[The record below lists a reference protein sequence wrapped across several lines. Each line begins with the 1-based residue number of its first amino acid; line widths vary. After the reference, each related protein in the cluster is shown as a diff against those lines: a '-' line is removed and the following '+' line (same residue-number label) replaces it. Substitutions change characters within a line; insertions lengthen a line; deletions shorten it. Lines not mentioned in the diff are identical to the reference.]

1 MNSADCQSNETASD
15 TQEPA
20 SNELN
25 PLPDSLP
32 EVPLSKNRQKKLA
45 RRERA
50 QQAKRERKQRDK
62 EARLAKAI
70 AEGRDLQAEEQ
81 FRVERTLAGDS
92 KQRKQLLWE
101 QEKLPIIES
110 NFEICLDCNFED
122 LMTEREIA
130 SLGSQ
135 IRYCYAYNK
144 RAKFPCRFTVTNLS
158 GQTLQHLQ
166 KETGFHE
173 WENRA
178 FVSTDRHFTEHFA
191 HNASV
196 DNSSE
201 QENGPSEAKRL
212 VYLTSDS
219 ENVLSEL
226 KDNEIYI
233 IGGIVDRNRLKGKC
247 YDEALKYNVA
257 HARLPLERCLA
268 KMPSTK
274 VLTCNH
280 VFGILL
286 QYREQNE
293 NWAEAL
299 QQILPNRKGAEY
311 KNEE

>member
-1 MNSADCQSNETASD
+1 MQSTMIGENTQSQVSKEMNLLSD
-15 TQEPA
+15 G
-20 SNELN
+20 S
-25 PLPDSLP
+25 SLI
-32 EVPLSKNRQKKLA
+32 PLSKNRQKKLA
-45 RRERA
+45 KRERA
-50 QQAKRERKQRDK
+50 QQAKMERKQREK
-62 EARLAKAI
+62 EARYKKAI
-70 AEGRDLQAEEQ
+70 AEGRDLQAEAK
-81 FRVERTLAGDS
+81 FRMERTLAGDS
-92 KQRKQLLWE
+92 KRRKQLIWDT
-101 QEKLPIIES
+101 EKLPIIQS

-166 KETGFHE
+166 RETGFHE
-173 WENRA
+173 WGNRA
-178 FVSTDRHFTEHFA
+178 FVSTDRHFMEHFEHTA
-191 HNASV
+191 LMN
-196 DNSSE
+196 DSE
-201 QENGPSEAKRL
+201 EESEAKEAKML

-219 ENVLSEL
+219 DNVLSEL
-226 KDNEIYI
+226 KSNEIYI

-247 YDEALKYNVA
+247 YAEALQYNIA
-257 HARLPLERCLA
+257 HARLPLDSCLA

-299 QQILPNRKGAEY
+299 QQVLPSRKGAEY
-311 KNEE
+311 NK